1 MSRNK
6 DIEYLHCLTG
16 WDFKICR
23 LIMKEFKWDLRTV
36 ERAYILSL
44 DDRENIE
51 NIVASVAEAAAKTF
65 EDLKPAIENALE
77 AFGQLGLWRCATQTE
92 SIRPAIETA
101 HQKMMECQKPEVIAA
116 AIDEEI
122 YRLNHC
128 MPKLDSEGINWA
140 EFER

>member
-6 DIEYLHCLTG
+6 DIAYLHCLTG

-36 ERAYILSL
+36 ERAYILSQDEEL
-44 DDRENIE
+44 REIIE
-51 NIVASVAEAAAKTF
+51 NIVASFAKSAAKAI
-65 EDLKPAIENALE
+65 EALKPAIENATE
-77 AFGQLGLWRCATQTE
+77 AFGQLAE
-92 SIRPAIETA
+92 SIRTATDAA
-101 HQKMMECQKPEVIAA
+101 HQKIMECQKPEVIAA

-140 EFER
+140 EYER